1 MAKEFGANAVTICS
15 DSKLVVSQIKGEY
28 QAKELIMQKYLPK
41 VRDALLGLCKFEI
54 RHIPSEEDIKLPFCP
69 NSPAQ
74 RRHQIT
80 ILW

>member
-1 MAKEFGANAVTICS
+1 MDGQKLGVNAVTICS

-28 QAKELIMQKYLPK
+28 QAKELIMQKYLAK
-41 VRDALLGLCKFEI
+41 VRDALLGWSKFEI
-54 RHIPSEEDIKLPFCP
+54 RHIPMHGQTFYP

-74 RRHQIT
+74 RRHQTT